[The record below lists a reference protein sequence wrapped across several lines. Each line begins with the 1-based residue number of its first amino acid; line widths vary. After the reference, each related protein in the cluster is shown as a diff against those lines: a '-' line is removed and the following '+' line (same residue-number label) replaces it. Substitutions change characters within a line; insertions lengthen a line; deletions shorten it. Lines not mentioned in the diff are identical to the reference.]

1 MMLLKENPDRNFTV
15 MQNYAVLEHESPKNS
30 VATEDPF
37 DPEHFKTT
45 ADFVN
50 ILLKNHL
57 SNTKTRGLKLT
68 DPAILLGKAKN
79 LMVTDSNFVAK
90 LDPKK
95 LEAILELYMS
105 TGIPVQ
111 STGYMGRQ
119 FSSPIP
125 LSGITDYVSSIINQ
139 PSSFYEAAQ
148 LPNVVEQIVADKFY
162 NLIGWDN
169 HDPTMVTTSGGSL
182 ANMTAILA
190 ARNNAFP
197 EIWKKGFTAI
207 DKNVLPAI
215 AVSEDVHYSILRAVG
230 ILGIGEDQVVKLPT
244 NEKKQICIKQ
254 VEKVLDEAEAKGL
267 KVFCLVAS
275 VGSTSIGAIDPI
287 NELGDI
293 TQKRNI
299 WLHVD
304 GAHGGGFIL
313 SNKLK
318 HKLNGIHKADSFII
332 DAHKMLFVPGT
343 CTLLFY
349 KEKQKA
355 KGAFQQKAS
364 YVFEKNEDV
373 YTKYDSAEKNFECT
387 KRPMIMN
394 LWVPW
399 AMYGKSVYSNKLEY
413 LYELTQKAYHTIL
426 LQDDFV
432 VHHQP
437 EANIFCFSYVPRNLP
452 TIQNYDFQL
461 AIRNVIKEEGKFFIS
476 KVEID
481 GDTVLRVVFMNQNIK
496 MEHFVQLL
504 DEIRNIGQKLI
515 KNLAKKN

>member
-1 MMLLKENPDRNFTV
+1 MIPLNENLVRNFTYIE
-15 MQNYAVLEHESPKNS
+15 NLAVLEHDFHKNKIP
-30 VATEDPF
+30 AEDPF
-37 DPEHFKTT
+37 DPEQFKST
-45 ADFVN
+45 ADLVN
-50 ILLKNHL
+50 SLLKNHL
-57 SNTKTRGLKLT
+57 ANTKTRGLKLT
-68 DPAILLGKAKN
+68 DPTILLEKAMK
-79 LMVTDSNFVAK
+79 LMGSESSTVAK
-90 LDPKK
+90 FDAKK
-95 LEAILELYMS
+95 LESILELYMS

-119 FSSPIP
+119 FSSPLP
-125 LSGITDYVSSIINQ
+125 LSGITDFVSSIINQ

-162 NLIGWDN
+162 NLIGWNN
-169 HDPTMVTTSGGSL
+169 HDPAMVTTSGGSL

-197 EIWKKGFTAI
+197 EIWKKGVMGI
-207 DKNVLPAI
+207 DKNLLPAI
-215 AVSEDVHYSILRAVG
+215 AVSEDVHYSITRAVG
-230 ILGIGEDQVVKLPT
+230 ILGIGEDQVIKLPT
-244 NEKKQICIKQ
+244 NKKKQICINQ
-254 VEKVLDEAEAKGL
+254 VETVLDEAAAKGL

-275 VGSTSIGAIDPI
+275 AGSTSIGAIDPI

-293 TQKRNI
+293 TRKRNI

-304 GAHGGGFIL
+304 GAHGGGFL
-313 SNKLK
+313 MSNKLK
-318 HKLNGIHKADSFII
+318 HKLNGIHKVDSFII

-349 KEKQKA
+349 KDKQKA

-364 YVFEKNEDV
+364 YVFEKNEDI

-413 LYELTQKAYHTIL
+413 LYQLTQKAYRTIL
-426 LQDDFV
+426 IQKDFIA
-432 VHHQP
+432 HHQP
-437 EANIFCFSYVPRNLP
+437 ESNIFCFSYIPENLP
-452 TIQNYDFQL
+452 KILNFDFQL
-461 AIRNVIKEEGKFFIS
+461 AIRNVLKEEGKFFIS

-481 GDTVLRVVFMNQNIK
+481 GNTVLRVVFMNHNIK
-496 MEHFVQLL
+496 IEKFEQLL
-504 DEIRNIGQKLI
+504 DEIRNIGQKII
-515 KNLAKKN
+515 KNWTKNN